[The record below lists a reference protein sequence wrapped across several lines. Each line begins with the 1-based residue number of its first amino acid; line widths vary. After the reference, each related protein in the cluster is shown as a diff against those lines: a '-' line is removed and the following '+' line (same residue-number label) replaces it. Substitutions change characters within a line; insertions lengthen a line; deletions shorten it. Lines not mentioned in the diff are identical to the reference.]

1 MLTEYMLK
9 KVVPVLA
16 REMPNH
22 VGRMSALSERE
33 ILRDLNKWSDEKVDG
48 FALREMMRYCTHAGL
63 VRHLIAGS
71 GVYYVATNE
80 AEFRSYIERV
90 TARIRKECIYLHA
103 LKSELKP
110 QGEVQTKIEF

>member
-22 VGRMSALSERE
+22 VVRMSALSERE
-33 ILRDLNKWSDEKVDG
+33 ILRDLNKWTE
-48 FALREMMRYCTHAGL
+48 ALREMMRYCTHAGL

-90 TARIRKECIYLHA
+90 TARIRKDCIYLHA

>member
-1 MLTEYMLK
+1 
-9 KVVPVLA
+9 
-16 REMPNH
+16 MPNH

-33 ILRDLNKWSDEKVDG
+33 ILRDLNKWTQEKVDG
-48 FALREMMRYCTHAGL
+48 FTLREMMRYLTHAGL
-63 VRHLIAGS
+63 VRHLIAAG

-90 TARIRKECIYLHA
+90 TARIKKECFYLHA